1 MGKHLDHISDSLL
14 KELNEDIHDL
24 NQSTKEMSASVEA
37 LKSQTGAIFERHYE
51 NLQKLYIEL
60 SENASSDIKEEIES
74 QLETA
79 KQNIDNQL
87 SSILDARFNEFDKS
101 IQDATATLK
110 ASKSARN
117 SAKPPSKLLIALFVL
132 LIVSI
137 SAASFVVGRHQEQ
150 SRFENLIEIIPYLDT
165 SEIETAQ

>member
-14 KELNEDIHDL
+14 KEVNEDIHDL
-24 NQSTKEMSASVEA
+24 NQSVKEMSASVEA
-37 LKSQTGAIFERHYE
+37 LKTETGAVFQAHYE

-60 SENASSDIKEEIES
+60 AENLSSDIKEDIES

-79 KQNIDNQL
+79 KQSIDQQVG
-87 SSILDARFNEFDKS
+87 SILETKFKEFDKS
-101 IQDATATLK
+101 IQEATATLK
-110 ASKSARN
+110 ASKGARGA
-117 SAKPPSKLLIALFVL
+117 AKPPSKLLITLLVL
-132 LIVSI
+132 LVVSI

-150 SRFENLIEIIPYLDT
+150 TRFENLIEIIPYLDT